1 MITSKTCLDLFKK
14 FFGPHIAIAFSF
26 LWITLCSIAQS
37 NAEKGVPFITNY
49 FAKDYKASPQNWAII
64 EDDRGIM
71 YFGNSY
77 GLLQYD
83 GVNWHKMTSGVN
95 SIVRCLSK
103 DKNGQIYYGGYGN
116 FGYLGADSLGQIQMH
131 SLLN

>member
-14 FFGPHIAIAFSF
+14 FFRIDLAITFSF
-26 LWITLCSIAQS
+26 LLMPLCIIAQPS
-37 NAEKGVPFITNY
+37 AEKGVPFITNY

-95 SIVRCLSK
+95 SIVRCLS
-103 DKNGQIYYGGYGN
+103 
-116 FGYLGADSLGQIQMH
+116 
-131 SLLN
+131 